1 MTLDTYEFS
10 SCFAP
15 YIEGLIQR
23 KHEEGFLFNSA
34 RHILISFDRFC
45 IRNGYHTPVVTKEIS
60 GEWGMQRSGEGR
72 AYLGNRMS
80 ALRQLSLYMASLGI
94 DCYIP
99 AKFSAKSKTL
109 AYVLNEDE
117 VRSFF
122 RELDSYQ
129 PAIRGT
135 RFERLAME
143 YRAIY
148 RLIFCCGLRVS
159 EARLLKRSDVDLSAG
174 KAKAMIKQSK
184 GRKDR
189 VVFIADDVAGLCSE
203 CINILQERYGIYSEY
218 LFPAGDP
225 EKPFRAASLNAKF
238 KEIWSRTP
246 YARPGCR
253 QPTIHSLRHSFVVI
267 RMNKWME
274 EGKNPNA
281 MMPYLSAYL
290 GHTSPQDT
298 FYYYHQI
305 ESSFRIIRKKD
316 ISSGSIIPEVGGY
329 E

>member
-1 MTLDTYEFS
+1 MQDVGKRLFRFS
-10 SCFAP
+10 
-15 YIEGLIQR
+15 IR
-23 KHEEGFLFNSA
+23 K
-34 RHILISFDRFC
+34 
-45 IRNGYHTPVVTKEIS
+45 GYHTPVVTKEIS
-60 GEWGMQRSGEGR
+60 SEWGMQRSGEGR

-94 DCYIP
+94 GCYIP

-203 CINILQERYGIYSEY
+203 CINILVELNGSNYYHHIDRKSDPFQLEVGDNYLEY
-218 LFPAGDP
+218 DADENYTNLDVN
-225 EKPFRAASLNAKF
+225 L
-238 KEIWSRTP
+238 
-246 YARPGCR
+246 YYRP
-253 QPTIHSLRHSFVVI
+253 
-267 RMNKWME
+267 K
-274 EGKNPNA
+274 
-281 MMPYLSAYL
+281 YL
-290 GHTSPQDT
+290 G
-298 FYYYHQI
+298 
-305 ESSFRIIRKKD
+305 
-316 ISSGSIIPEVGGY
+316 V
-329 E
+329 